1 MIRCARLRPYNH
13 RNGDVMR
20 SLTMPSGLQL
30 TAGFDLTPSPVRVV
44 TDEADWS
51 ILGTQPQVECFEVAD
66 VAALQ
71 TRLGQELTA
80 RMLAGGNA
88 ALAPVVD
95 ALPPP
100 VVTAGPLPV
109 IGLEAPVAEPIIAP
123 AATPVPVTMAPQF
136 TPAPMPVA
144 PPPPKASKQPPAK
157 RRR

>member
-44 TDEADWS
+44 TDAADWA

-71 TRLGQELTA
+71 ARLGQELTA

-100 VVTAGPLPV
+100 VVAAGPLPV
-109 IGLEAPVAEPIIAP
+109 IGLEPAPEPEPAPAP
-123 AATPVPVTMAPQF
+123 AAPAPQF
-136 TPAPMPVA
+136 TPAP
-144 PPPPKASKQPPAK
+144 PPEPKPQAKPQPAK

>member
-13 RNGDVMR
+13 RNGDIMR

-44 TDEADWS
+44 TDAADWR
-51 ILGTQPQVECFEVAD
+51 ILGTQPQVDCFEVAD
-66 VAALQ
+66 VAALHA
-71 TRLGQELTA
+71 RLGAELTT

-100 VVTAGPLPV
+100 VAAGPLPV
-109 IGLEAPVAEPIIAP
+109 IGLELAPVAEPIVAP
-123 AATPVPVTMAPQF
+123 APTPVPVVMAPQF
-136 TPAPMPVA
+136 TPAPMPAPVA
-144 PPPPKASKQPPAK
+144 KPPAKPAK